1 MNDNTQQKDL
11 NKISGM
17 NYDEVENILATS
29 KKDDWISN
37 DELGTF
43 TYKKDLNLH
52 INRSSDDRE
61 FNEPWAKNFP
71 DKNARAVDY
80 KVFYNN
86 SFVDEKML
94 VSVDGARAV
103 LPLPK
108 SPDDLT
114 VKKSNVNFASIVDTG
129 NQFSNYMERSGL
141 KEED

>member
-1 MNDNTQQKDL
+1 MNDNNQENELKTIPIMDY
-11 NKISGM
+11 NK
-17 NYDEVENILATS
+17 VENILATS
-29 KKDDWISN
+29 KKEDWISN

-52 INRSSDDRE
+52 INRSPDDRE
-61 FNEPWAKNFP
+61 FNEPWAKKFP

-108 SPDDLT
+108 SPEDLS
-114 VKKSNVNFASIVDTG
+114 VKEENINFASIVDTG
-129 NQFSNYMERSGL
+129 NQFSDYLKRSGL
-141 KEED
+141 KPE

>member
-1 MNDNTQQKDL
+1 MNDDKQKNETEPIPIMDY
-11 NKISGM
+11 NK
-17 NYDEVENILATS
+17 VENILATS
-29 KKDDWISN
+29 KKEDWISN

-52 INRSSDDRE
+52 INRSPDDRE

-94 VSVDGARAV
+94 ISVDGARAV

-108 SPDDLT
+108 SPDVLT
-114 VKKSNVNFASIVDTG
+114 VKKENVNFASIVDTG

-141 KEED
+141 KEEE